1 MIPSSFG
8 SCRKQAMY
16 FVILLPPRE
25 EKHCY
30 FTFTKLQF
38 HFLHVIFYTL
48 MLSLTYTIPLF
59 FFSIFFLLF
68 IMMRSKWCKKRTW
81 LALWSIGIAHLA
93 SLYADQLAL
102 RWTLWKDQIGM
113 RFRSRRW
120 TYTIIHLRC
129 KWQRIALHLK
139 FTITCFQTWFLQFAK
154 RSLSLQMW

>member
-25 EKHCY
+25 ERHCY

-59 FFSIFFLLF
+59 FFL
-68 IMMRSKWCKKRTW
+68 MMMSKWCKKRTW